1 MEVDSS
7 GPASP
12 CAAGDRLGGDTELS
26 PLPPPAP
33 RHSLATAHFPFA
45 VQPWVAPCLRASVS
59 LLQTQSG
66 RVEGTSWSRGDAGVP
81 AGADQPQPCGWEGVR
96 VTGEGRV
103 IRIFV
108 LPVLQSFNVLTCSK
122 MKVWKF
128 AAIASMLLSSMLSIL
143 VCRDMLNGSRTNSPL
158 PSSPSSS
165 RASSSSSSSSSSL
178 PVAPR
183 RSPRALRRH
192 SSLLA
197 QYSSLLESYT
207 EGEIRQLIA
216 ALVERYSQAMNS
228 GGHELP
234 LFPRAGSRRKRA
246 RARHKPCALQELEV
260 SVSEL
265 GLGYES
271 DETVLFRYCSGTCEA
286 AVRSYDLSLKSMRSR
301 RRIKKEKVR
310 ARPCCRPLAYDD
322 DVSFLDAYN
331 RYYTVNELSAK
342 ECGCV

>member
-1 MEVDSS
+1 
-7 GPASP
+7 A
-12 CAAGDRLGGDTELS
+12 
-26 PLPPPAP
+26 
-33 RHSLATAHFPFA
+33 
-45 VQPWVAPCLRASVS
+45 
-59 LLQTQSG
+59 
-66 RVEGTSWSRGDAGVP
+66 
-81 AGADQPQPCGWEGVR
+81 
-96 VTGEGRV
+96 
-103 IRIFV
+103 
-108 LPVLQSFNVLTCSK
+108 
-122 MKVWKF
+122 
-128 AAIASMLLSSMLSIL
+128 
-143 VCRDMLNGSRTNSPL
+143 
-158 PSSPSSS
+158 
-165 RASSSSSSSSSSL
+165 
-178 PVAPR
+178 APR
-183 RSPRALRRH
+183 RSPRALQRH

-197 QYSSLLESYT
+197 QYSALLESYT
-207 EGEIRQLIA
+207 EGEIRQLIS
-216 ALVERYSQAMNS
+216 ALVERYRQAMNS

-246 RARHKPCALQELEV
+246 RARHKPCELRELEV

-301 RRIKKEKVR
+301 RKIRKEKIR

>member
-1 MEVDSS
+1 M
-7 GPASP
+7 
-12 CAAGDRLGGDTELS
+12 DRS
-26 PLPPPAP
+26 Q
-33 RHSLATAHFPFA
+33 H
-45 VQPWVAPCLRASVS
+45 C
-59 LLQTQSG
+59 
-66 RVEGTSWSRGDAGVP
+66 
-81 AGADQPQPCGWEGVR
+81 
-96 VTGEGRV
+96 
-103 IRIFV
+103 
-108 LPVLQSFNVLTCSK
+108 QSFNVLTCSK

-143 VCRDMLNGSRTNSPL
+143 VCRDMFNGSRTYSPL
-158 PSSPSSS
+158 PSSLAS
-165 RASSSSSSSSSSL
+165 RASSSSSSSSSL

-183 RSPRALRRH
+183 RPPRALPRH
-192 SSLLA
+192 SSLLS

-207 EGEIRQLIA
+207 EGEIRQLIS

-234 LFPRAGSRRKRA
+234 LFPKTGNRMKRA
-246 RARHKPCALQELEV
+246 RARHKPCALKELEV

-271 DETVLFRYCSGTCEA
+271 DETVLFRYCSGTCDA
-286 AVRSYDLSLKSMRSR
+286 AVRNYDLSLKSVRSR
-301 RRIKKEKVR
+301 KKIRKEKVR
-310 ARPCCRPLAYDD
+310 ARPCCRPLSYDD

>member
-1 MEVDSS
+1 
-7 GPASP
+7 
-12 CAAGDRLGGDTELS
+12 
-26 PLPPPAP
+26 
-33 RHSLATAHFPFA
+33 
-45 VQPWVAPCLRASVS
+45 
-59 LLQTQSG
+59 
-66 RVEGTSWSRGDAGVP
+66 
-81 AGADQPQPCGWEGVR
+81 
-96 VTGEGRV
+96 
-103 IRIFV
+103 
-108 LPVLQSFNVLTCSK
+108 

-143 VCRDMLNGSRTNSPL
+143 VCRDMFNGSRKYSPL

-165 RASSSSSSSSSSL
+165 RASSSSL
-178 PVAPR
+178 PPAPR
-183 RSPRALRRH
+183 RSPRALQRH
-192 SSLLA
+192 SSLLSQCKLMRLRPGGQHPSRA
-197 QYSSLLESYT
+197 RRIRPRNPSGALFRLDGKKPDAARRVYS
-207 EGEIRQLIA
+207 
-216 ALVERYSQAMNS
+216 
-228 GGHELP
+228 P
-234 LFPRAGSRRKRA
+234 RRKRA
-246 RARHKPCALQELEV
+246 RARHKPCALKELEV

>member
-1 MEVDSS
+1 
-7 GPASP
+7 
-12 CAAGDRLGGDTELS
+12 
-26 PLPPPAP
+26 
-33 RHSLATAHFPFA
+33 
-45 VQPWVAPCLRASVS
+45 
-59 LLQTQSG
+59 
-66 RVEGTSWSRGDAGVP
+66 
-81 AGADQPQPCGWEGVR
+81 
-96 VTGEGRV
+96 
-103 IRIFV
+103 
-108 LPVLQSFNVLTCSK
+108 

-143 VCRDMLNGSRTNSPL
+143 VCRDMFNGSRKYSPL

-165 RASSSSSSSSSSL
+165 RASSSSSSSSSL

-183 RSPRALRRH
+183 RSPRALQRH

-207 EGEIRQLIA
+207 EGELRQLIA
-216 ALVERYSQAMNS
+216 ALVERYRQAMNS

-234 LFPRAGSRRKRA
+234 LFPRTGSRRKRA
-246 RARHKPCALQELEV
+246 RARHKPCALKELEV

-286 AVRSYDLSLKSMRSR
+286 ALRSYDLSLKSMRSK

>member
-1 MEVDSS
+1 M
-7 GPASP
+7 AS
-12 CAAGDRLGGDTELS
+12 
-26 PLPPPAP
+26 
-33 RHSLATAHFPFA
+33 
-45 VQPWVAPCLRASVS
+45 QPKQRGW
-59 LLQTQSG
+59 G
-66 RVEGTSWSRGDAGVP
+66 REEGA
-81 AGADQPQPCGWEGVR
+81 
-96 VTGEGRV
+96 TGESRV

-108 LPVLQSFNVLTCSK
+108 LPVLQRFNVLTCSK

-143 VCRDMLNGSRTNSPL
+143 VCRDMFNGSRKYSPL
-158 PSSPSSS
+158 PSLLSSS
-165 RASSSSSSSSSSL
+165 RASSSSSSSL
-178 PVAPR
+178 PAAPR
-183 RSPRALRRH
+183 RSPRALQRH
-192 SSLLA
+192 SSLLS

-207 EGEIRQLIA
+207 EGEIRQLIS

-228 GGHELP
+228 GSHELP

-246 RARHKPCALQELEV
+246 RARHKPCALKELEV

-286 AVRSYDLSLKSMRSR
+286 AIRSYDLSLKSMRSR
-301 RRIKKEKVR
+301 RKIKKEKVR

-322 DVSFLDAYN
+322 NVSFLDAYN
-331 RYYTVNELSAK
+331 HYYTVNELSAK

>member
-1 MEVDSS
+1 M
-7 GPASP
+7 
-12 CAAGDRLGGDTELS
+12 
-26 PLPPPAP
+26 
-33 RHSLATAHFPFA
+33 
-45 VQPWVAPCLRASVS
+45 
-59 LLQTQSG
+59 
-66 RVEGTSWSRGDAGVP
+66 
-81 AGADQPQPCGWEGVR
+81 
-96 VTGEGRV
+96 
-103 IRIFV
+103 
-108 LPVLQSFNVLTCSK
+108 
-122 MKVWKF
+122 
-128 AAIASMLLSSMLSIL
+128 
-143 VCRDMLNGSRTNSPL
+143 
-158 PSSPSSS
+158 
-165 RASSSSSSSSSSL
+165 
-178 PVAPR
+178 
-183 RSPRALRRH
+183 
-192 SSLLA
+192 
-197 QYSSLLESYT
+197 LESYT
-207 EGEIRQLIA
+207 EGEIRQLVS

-246 RARHKPCALQELEV
+246 RARHKPCALKELEV

-301 RRIKKEKVR
+301 RRIRKEKVR

>member
-7 GPASP
+7 SPASP

-183 RSPRALRRH
+183 RPPRALRRH

-216 ALVERYSQAMNS
+216 A
-228 GGHELP
+228 
-234 LFPRAGSRRKRA
+234 RRKRA